1 MENYTDD
8 TIAFSKTI
16 FDFLKNKYGEIPSTF
31 NHSIKI
37 LLVNFDLW
45 VQAKDDI
52 MKRGALISGSKGELK
67 RNPSLKVFL
76 DSQVYIINQLRE
88 FGLTPKALK
97 SLNKN
102 EEKEPETDSADLM
115 EILKTL

>member
-1 MENYTDD
+1 MENFTQETLD
-8 TIAFSKTI
+8 FSKTI
-16 FDFLKNKYGEIPSTF
+16 FKFLKDKYGEIPSTF

-52 MKRGALISGSKGELK
+52 MKRGALIPGSKGELK

-88 FGLTPKALK
+88 FGLTPRSLK

-102 EEKEPETDSADLM
+102 EEKEPENDPADLM
-115 EILKTL
+115 KILETL